1 MGTGNSRSLRVVEV
15 VKNRD
20 NFELMRKVI
29 GKEQLIEEQYAM
41 VEFGNNIY
49 AVLEKIM
56 DKMIELGKLPE
67 KSRDQ
72 FLTLSC
78 LKFLSGGVVAFKE
91 FEKVNGFDLTD
102 FINQAVDYVTYTY
115 IPGEEKVG
123 AYTNGLSSEAFKAT
137 QMADLKNYIEAL
149 KAGKSFTADNGLT
162 IISKNTFTET
172 LWLDYIVTRY
182 LRVWSFKKF
191 GILFDDN
198 TLLRMYMVANHENT
212 NVDVVVLTGG
222 SVYLDDKSQLVFRF
236 KDEEGEKLLETGVYS
251 FEDFIVDVI
260 DYHNNVLM
268 YAVISSDINEFVNDL
283 IKAGN
288 TQITSVDDLKAYYSA
303 HPDEGYFDDTHVY
316 TLVAYFDFDNEF
328 GADVH
333 GDDIRQ
339 GVIKSLGEK
348 VAGSELVF
356 GNATLIKFNGI
367 DFRPFVVTV

>member
-29 GKEQLIEEQYAM
+29 GKEQLIEEQHAM

-102 FINQAVDYVTYTY
+102 FINQAVDYVTYIY
-115 IPGEEKVG
+115 IPGEENVG

-162 IISKNTFTET
+162 M
-172 LWLDYIVTRY
+172 
-182 LRVWSFKKF
+182 LR
-191 GILFDDN
+191 GI
-198 TLLRMYMVANHENT
+198 
-212 NVDVVVLTGG
+212 
-222 SVYLDDKSQLVFRF
+222 
-236 KDEEGEKLLETGVYS
+236 
-251 FEDFIVDVI
+251 
-260 DYHNNVLM
+260 
-268 YAVISSDINEFVNDL
+268 
-283 IKAGN
+283 
-288 TQITSVDDLKAYYSA
+288 
-303 HPDEGYFDDTHVY
+303 
-316 TLVAYFDFDNEF
+316 
-328 GADVH
+328 
-333 GDDIRQ
+333 
-339 GVIKSLGEK
+339 
-348 VAGSELVF
+348 
-356 GNATLIKFNGI
+356 
-367 DFRPFVVTV
+367 